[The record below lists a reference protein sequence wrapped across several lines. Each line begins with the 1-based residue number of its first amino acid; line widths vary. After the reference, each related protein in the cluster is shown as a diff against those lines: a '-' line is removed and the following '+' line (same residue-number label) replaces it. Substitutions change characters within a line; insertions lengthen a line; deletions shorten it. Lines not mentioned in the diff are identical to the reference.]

1 MGYAHAQ
8 TSSSS
13 PPMGWSAWDAYGAS
27 VSEADFRANAA
38 QMAKLR
44 SYGWQYAMLDYGWY
58 IAYPENAHSSKT
70 YAWDASG
77 RLIPEIE
84 RFPSADGG
92 KGFKPLAD
100 WLHARGLKLG
110 IHVMLGLPRQVV
122 ELNLPIAGSAFH
134 ATEAADAQT
143 CSWDGEFQVV
153 KDNAAGQAY
162 YDSIARLYAD
172 WGVDL
177 IKLGCVADHPFHASE
192 IRQMSLAIRKSGRA
206 MLLSLSPGPLP
217 ADYLAHVTDDAQMWR
232 IAPEHWDT
240 WRTPPGSNGFPVG
253 LREEFDLLAQ
263 AAGETEVGGFIDPD
277 ALADGWLAPHPPW
290 GGPRYTRLTQEEQ
303 RSEIALWAFARAPL
317 IEGANLTRTDRSLRR
332 LMTQRDLIG
341 IDQHS
346 LSSVPIQNL
355 PADLKSMRVWVAH
368 TSDRSTYVG
377 FFNLDDQRSDSQ
389 VTWKDLG
396 LAGQVHRIRNVWT
409 GRHSQSTDGIQL
421 NVSPHGC
428 VVFQVD

>member
-1 MGYAHAQ
+1 MGARSLRRARSEDHIPRWQPQLGVALFSAQRGWFEPETGDEGHRAQPGFVGDLCDSSSSGQRGGGHAASRERCLLDERGSSAGVVRRLSGVGFRAGAHGGAQLISPRRSTTRVSRLLWLIMAGSLSVGYAHAQ
-8 TSSSS
+8 TPSSS

-110 IHVMLGLPRQVV
+110 IHVMLGIPRQVV
-122 ELNLPIAGSAFH
+122 DLNLPIAGSAFH
-134 ATEAADAQT
+134 ASEAADAADAAQT

-192 IRQMSLAIRKSGRA
+192 IRQMSLAIRR
-206 MLLSLSPGPLP
+206 
-217 ADYLAHVTDDAQMWR
+217 
-232 IAPEHWDT
+232 
-240 WRTPPGSNGFPVG
+240 
-253 LREEFDLLAQ
+253 
-263 AAGETEVGGFIDPD
+263 
-277 ALADGWLAPHPPW
+277 
-290 GGPRYTRLTQEEQ
+290 
-303 RSEIALWAFARAPL
+303 
-317 IEGANLTRTDRSLRR
+317 
-332 LMTQRDLIG
+332 
-341 IDQHS
+341 
-346 LSSVPIQNL
+346 
-355 PADLKSMRVWVAH
+355 
-368 TSDRSTYVG
+368 
-377 FFNLDDQRSDSQ
+377 
-389 VTWKDLG
+389 
-396 LAGQVHRIRNVWT
+396 
-409 GRHSQSTDGIQL
+409 
-421 NVSPHGC
+421 
-428 VVFQVD
+428 